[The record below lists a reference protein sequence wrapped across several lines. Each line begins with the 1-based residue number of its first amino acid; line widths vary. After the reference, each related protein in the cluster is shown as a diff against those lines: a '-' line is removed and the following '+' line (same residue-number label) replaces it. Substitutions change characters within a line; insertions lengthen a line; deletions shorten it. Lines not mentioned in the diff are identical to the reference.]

1 MAKGKAVVVGGL
13 GMIGRNII
21 QALEAEGG
29 WDIVGLSRR
38 PANFET
44 EATFISVDLLDDAQ
58 AKEKLAGLTDVTHI
72 FYAGLS
78 GGVEA
83 ENVEGNL
90 ALVTNS
96 VGVIEPISP
105 SLERVL
111 LVQGGKYYGVHLGP
125 HKTPSKETDPRHLP
139 PNFYYN
145 QQDFIADLQQ
155 GKSWNY
161 TILRPEAVVGFAEG
175 IPLNTASLVAVY
187 ACVCKAMDVPLNYP
201 GPEAAFTAFNKFVDA
216 RLLGR
221 CAAWAAANP
230 ACAGEAF
237 NVTNVSGMRWCN
249 LWPVF
254 TEYFGCR
261 PGVLMPMKLADFM
274 ADKGPVWDEIARN
287 HQLKTMAYSDLG
299 DWGFADWNFGRTWDT
314 ILEDTKRLQYGFTEA
329 IDTEQNFIEI
339 FDDMRAARVIPA
351 ARDVVAG
358 PSLAPP
364 PPHPGPLLP
373 REERENR
380 RRRLRPL
387 SAPWGRR
394 GTGRGGG

>member
-21 QALEAEGG
+21 QALEADGG

-44 EATFISVDLLDDAQ
+44 EATFISVDLLDDAG

-96 VGVIEPISP
+96 VGVIAPISP
-105 SLERVL
+105 TLERVL

-216 RLLGR
+216 RLLG
-221 CAAWAAANP
+221 A
-230 ACAGEAF
+230 
-237 NVTNVSGMRWCN
+237 
-249 LWPVF
+249 
-254 TEYFGCR
+254 
-261 PGVLMPMKLADFM
+261 
-274 ADKGPVWDEIARN
+274 
-287 HQLKTMAYSDLG
+287 
-299 DWGFADWNFGRTWDT
+299 
-314 ILEDTKRLQYGFTEA
+314 
-329 IDTEQNFIEI
+329 
-339 FDDMRAARVIPA
+339 
-351 ARDVVAG
+351 
-358 PSLAPP
+358 APP
-364 PPHPGPLLP
+364 GPRPTLP
-373 REERENR
+373 APAR
-380 RRRLRPL
+380 R
-387 SAPWGRR
+387 S
-394 GTGRGGG
+394 T

>member
-13 GMIGRNII
+13 GMIGRNVI

-44 EATFISVDLLDDAQ
+44 EATFISVDLLDDAG

-105 SLERVL
+105 TLERVL

-237 NVTNVSGMRWCN
+237 NVTNASGMRWCN
-249 LWPVF
+249 P
-254 TEYFGCR
+254 
-261 PGVLMPMKLADFM
+261 
-274 ADKGPVWDEIARN
+274 
-287 HQLKTMAYSDLG
+287 
-299 DWGFADWNFGRTWDT
+299 
-314 ILEDTKRLQYGFTEA
+314 
-329 IDTEQNFIEI
+329 
-339 FDDMRAARVIPA
+339 
-351 ARDVVAG
+351 VAG
-358 PSLAPP
+358 LHRLFRLPAGRGDADEARRLHGGQGPRLGRDRTQPPAQADGLLRPRRLGLRRLELRPHLGHHPRRHQAAAVRLRRSHRHRAELHRDLSTTCAPP
-364 PPHPGPLLP
+364 
-373 REERENR
+373 
-380 RRRLRPL
+380 
-387 SAPWGRR
+387 A
-394 GTGRGGG
+394 

>member
-1 MAKGKAVVVGGL
+1 M
-13 GMIGRNII
+13 
-21 QALEAEGG
+21 
-29 WDIVGLSRR
+29 
-38 PANFET
+38 
-44 EATFISVDLLDDAQ
+44 DDAG

-105 SLERVL
+105 TLERVL

-161 TILRPEAVVGFAEG
+161 TILRAGGGGRLCRGHPPQHRLARRGLRVRVQGHGRAAQLSG
-175 IPLNTASLVAVY
+175 AGGGVYRLQQVRRCQAARPL
-187 ACVCKAMDVPLNYP
+187 
-201 GPEAAFTAFNKFVDA
+201 
-216 RLLGR
+216 RRLGR
-221 CAAWAAANP
+221 GQPRLRRRGVQRDQRLGHALVQPVAGLHRVFRLP
-230 ACAGEAF
+230 AGRGDADEARRLHGGQGPRLG
-237 NVTNVSGMRWCN
+237 TRSRATTSSRRW
-249 LWPVF
+249 LTP
-254 TEYFGCR
+254 TSAIG
-261 PGVLMPMKLADFM
+261 
-274 ADKGPVWDEIARN
+274 
-287 HQLKTMAYSDLG
+287 
-299 DWGFADWNFGRTWDT
+299 GFADWNFGRTWDT

-351 ARDVVAG
+351 G
-358 PSLAPP
+358 
-364 PPHPGPLLP
+364 
-373 REERENR
+373 
-380 RRRLRPL
+380 
-387 SAPWGRR
+387 
-394 GTGRGGG
+394 

>member
-1 MAKGKAVVVGGL
+1 M
-13 GMIGRNII
+13 
-21 QALEAEGG
+21 
-29 WDIVGLSRR
+29 
-38 PANFET
+38 
-44 EATFISVDLLDDAQ
+44 DDAG

-105 SLERVL
+105 TLERVL

-261 PGVLMPMKLADFM
+261 PGVVMPMKLADFM
-274 ADKGPVWDEIARN
+274 ADKGSVWDEIARN
-287 HQLKTMAYSDLG
+287 HQLKTMTYSDLG

-351 ARDVVAG
+351 G
-358 PSLAPP
+358 
-364 PPHPGPLLP
+364 
-373 REERENR
+373 
-380 RRRLRPL
+380 
-387 SAPWGRR
+387 
-394 GTGRGGG
+394 

>member
-1 MAKGKAVVVGGL
+1 MAKGRAVVVGGL

-44 EATFISVDLLDDAQ
+44 KAAFVSVDLLDAAGARD
-58 AKEKLAGLTDVTHI
+58 KLGHLSDVTHI

-90 ALVTNS
+90 ALVRNS
-96 VGVIEPISP
+96 VGTIEPNSP
-105 SLERVL
+105 SLQRVL

-145 QQDFIADLQQ
+145 QQDFINALKE
-155 GKSWNY
+155 GKSWHY
-161 TILRPEAVVGFAEG
+161 TMLRPEAVVGFAEG

-187 ACVCKAMDVPLNYP
+187 ACVCREMDVPLNYP
-201 GPEAAFTAFNKFVDA
+201 GPEAAFNAFNKFVDA

-221 CAAWAAANP
+221 CAAWAAQNP

-254 TEYFGCR
+254 TAYFGCR
-261 PGVLMPMKLADFM
+261 PGVLVPMKLGDFM
-274 ADKGPVWDEIARN
+274 ADKGPVWDEIARK
-287 HQLKTMAYSDLG
+287 HQLKPMAFSDLG
-299 DWGFADWNFGRTWDT
+299 DWNFADWNFGRTWDT

-329 IDTEQNFIEI
+329 IDTEQNFVEI
-339 FDDMRAARVIPA
+339 FDAMRAARVIPA
-351 ARDVVAG
+351 G
-358 PSLAPP
+358 
-364 PPHPGPLLP
+364 
-373 REERENR
+373 
-380 RRRLRPL
+380 
-387 SAPWGRR
+387 
-394 GTGRGGG
+394 

>member
-29 WDIVGLSRR
+29 WEIVGLSRR

-44 EATFISVDLLDDAQ
+44 NATFISVDLLDEAQ
-58 AKEKLAGLTDVTHI
+58 AKEKLSGLTDVTHI

-90 ALVTNS
+90 ALVVNS
-96 VGVIEPISP
+96 VGVIEPVSP
-105 SLERVL
+105 TLERVI

-155 GKSWNY
+155 GTSWHY
-161 TILRPEAVVGFAEG
+161 TMLRPEAVVGFAEG

-187 ACVCKAMDVPLNYP
+187 ASVCKEMDVPLNYP

-221 CAAWAAANP
+221 CAAWAAQNP

-237 NVTNVSGMRWCN
+237 NVTNAVRHA
-249 LWPVF
+249 LVQPVAAF
-254 TEYFGCR
+254 HRVFRLPAGRARADEARGLHGGQGPR
-261 PGVLMPMKLADFM
+261 VGRDRAQAPAQGHGVL
-274 ADKGPVWDEIARN
+274 GP
-287 HQLKTMAYSDLG
+287 
-299 DWGFADWNFGRTWDT
+299 
-314 ILEDTKRLQYGFTEA
+314 
-329 IDTEQNFIEI
+329 
-339 FDDMRAARVIPA
+339 
-351 ARDVVAG
+351 
-358 PSLAPP
+358 
-364 PPHPGPLLP
+364 
-373 REERENR
+373 
-380 RRRLRPL
+380 RRLGLR
-387 SAPWGRR
+387 
-394 GTGRGGG
+394 

>member
-21 QALEAEGG
+21 QALEADGG

-44 EATFISVDLLDDAQ
+44 EATFISVDLLDDAG

-96 VGVIEPISP
+96 VGAIEPISP
-105 SLERVL
+105 TLERVL

-187 ACVCKAMDVPLNYP
+187 ACVCKAMGVPLNYP

-237 NVTNVSGMRWCN
+237 NVTNASGMRWCN

-261 PGVLMPMKLADFM
+261 PGVVMPMKLADFM

-351 ARDVVAG
+351 G
-358 PSLAPP
+358 
-364 PPHPGPLLP
+364 
-373 REERENR
+373 
-380 RRRLRPL
+380 
-387 SAPWGRR
+387 
-394 GTGRGGG
+394 